1 LRSSPRDRSRKR
13 RHGGDEKANQLSEGV
28 QRWGSKGET
37 LADVLKRKK
46 SGEIAQYIAYKV
58 LEEAPQQAIV
68 IGSTLAGMP
77 TASLAYMGIS
87 SAAQAQSEGEGSSAS
102 PAAVTANA
110 VINGTLE
117 AALEQTPALLGK
129 WSKALESSFGKQGK
143 MQILKNVAK
152 TIGASIIQEGP
163 VEEGST
169 EFLQSLAAKFTG
181 VNPNAMTGVGNRMLE
196 ASVIGGAMGAGMTS
210 PAAIGAGY
218 YQNGQNVAP
227 LDINQG
233 SEYLARYGTPPLGG
247 GGPSGPS
254 GPSAPVAPPVP
265 VPGNTLDVVPPGSF
279 QQAQPV
285 ASIPTSPV
293 QSMVPQEP
301 TGNET
306 PPPPPPAPGQ
316 TSPSPSALAP
326 TNSPQTKDAIRSGA
340 AKVSDDELLKFP
352 PQDRER
358 AKSLAEMIYAEDVQR
373 FNSEMDTYNEWK
385 DVLGRGIKASAD
397 VSGEIRTLPLH
408 LRNNK
413 FQFGQ
418 THDLIAED
426 ALSRGLIQRPED
438 LFDAIKNIKKPT
450 APFHPDSNLSEAR
463 QIIEGEREADAET
476 SIEPTWEGTYETG
489 MEPSFFESK
498 SKYTAKEQGDLFAA
512 PKENVGQTYD
522 RLIVQARKQGLSV
535 PEAVKYAKRTLAAQG
550 RGVEAAQGG
559 QQAAQMEMGVPG
571 GVEGFGRGQKGQGSL
586 FEERAKYGTQNDLGF
601 YSQLQRT
608 ITEKMPNSAP
618 VSMVKALI
626 DPSKGNVKAEDV
638 EWSGINEFLQGKEK
652 VSKTELLDFLKSNE
666 VQIKEVVKGNDGSD
680 EEIKKLEL
688 KIDRI
693 RSRFQI
699 SGYQIENNAGWTH
712 IIKNGEMQS
721 VDSLPENL
729 RSDVGEFRSAQ
740 DDIARL
746 ERNSGKET
754 KFKSYQLPGG
764 SNYREVLLTLPG
776 TVKGETSNRIIEAT
790 IKRANKMDIDWD
802 KLSTAEREK
811 LYNKMANEM
820 GGEKPRFVS
829 SHFDE
834 PNILAHV
841 RMNDRTTTDGKK
853 VLFLEEVQSDW
864 HQQGREKGY
873 AAQGKTKDVGQL
885 AGIEKDGYWEIVNN
899 DGQFITNVYFSDAKT
914 ENEAITEA
922 RRRLANNESARTDI
936 RLPGVPNAPFKKTW
950 HELALKR
957 MLRYAVDNGYD
968 GIAWTTGEQQAER
981 YDLSKQ
987 LSEVEATKIGPK
999 SFNIIA
1005 RNNVTRGGVGRKI
1018 VEQIFDSEEL
1028 PDVVGKDLANKII
1041 ADGGGKYSGLDLKV
1055 GGEGMKGFY
1064 DQMISSFLNK
1074 YTKKW
1079 GGRVSDK
1086 LISFVPTEKYDIR
1099 NTGSRW
1105 QLVTRTTGERVS
1117 NSPLFN
1123 SGNDAENWILKNSQ
1137 TAVHSIEITP
1147 SMRESVTQGQSLFEK
1162 KSPYGAGQTQ
1172 MEMNLGSEVSNEKP
1186 SDLPNAGRANPYGIT
1201 NQAPMELQYKKEG
1214 TLTFAGKTIS
1224 SSDDVAFAF
1233 KALKNQAVEHL
1244 YAVGTKGGELV
1255 SVELISIGSIDQ
1267 ALAPPFEIVGLLRDR
1282 GADGFWIIHN
1292 HPSGDPK
1299 PSNEDHNLFRLLMR
1313 GFNRVG
1319 LKFNGGVVI
1328 DDTRYSYVDPSSIGE
1343 HKEFVYPGMEGKKT
1357 ADVDVLK
1364 KYAQWNGPK
1373 ERPILV
1379 NGANVVYDLVK
1390 GSQIS
1395 KDSMSVL
1402 LLNNKN
1408 RLMGHATIPINAGVD
1423 AIVDLASKWRSPNAI
1438 ISIQADNGLPRG
1450 KFSDWP
1456 RQLGDLGI
1464 RLMDVLTIN
1473 DNSYSSWREKGTFP
1487 SVSVGES
1494 PAEYSV
1500 REKNGEQAVVLPNG
1514 GYVPLATMSKFKRF
1528 MREWFT
1534 TERGVGKTIDRLNEE
1549 RIGKIMETAFDAPLT
1564 GKALLSYL
1572 KENPSEDLRQG
1583 IFDALTGKREIESLP
1598 EEIVPTVKKMR
1609 ADVDALSRAVA
1620 DGASPNDNMRMV
1632 IERNLGQYLGRYYK
1646 LFERKRFRPS
1656 PEVIERAKAKMRELN
1671 PKTLGKASEE
1681 EMDGIIENILSKGD
1695 VTFHRG
1701 DRRVDIPQNH
1711 FIKRKD
1717 IPKEIRELYGEITDP
1732 TWAYLKTMSDQAVV
1746 AHNATFLGQIANV
1759 EGALKDKP
1767 TRTHFK
1773 LIPDTARWGSVRGK
1787 YTTPE
1792 INDFLIEAID
1802 PVDSGLFRLVEKF
1815 VVNPFKWTKTV
1826 ASLPS
1831 HPRNMLG
1838 NTMFSVLGSN
1848 AITNPMNIPYYWKA
1862 LRVIMGREGKYRET
1876 WKELVRA
1883 RVADTQYWGS
1893 EMPKMMAQM
1902 ISDPT
1907 DWPNR
1912 ILETAKWPI
1921 EKLGNLYNNEDLVYR
1936 VSSFLKYRDNGMTV
1950 NQAAAEV
1957 DKWFTNYA
1965 RLPKGVKVAR
1975 RMGVFGPFLSFK
1987 ANTARILA
1995 TAAREAADG
2004 IKKGN
2009 PAPAMRLAFVL
2020 SFISALAALSKKI
2033 FDVDD
2038 DKMKK
2043 LQDLGPVYKRNSNP
2057 IYYKTSDGKTKAFDL
2072 GYIWPTGEF
2081 QKSVKAALVGDVQS
2095 FVDSIDLFQH
2105 PLFDAYSVLFNNY
2118 DTRSR
2123 RGVSNPNDPLPMQT
2137 ADKMANI
2144 LSQIY
2149 VPASSPIPSLPA
2161 LMKGRI
2167 EPGLFS
2173 GYQMKTIYDAYHGV
2187 QDRFGRTRKMPEELR
2202 AFATGIR
2209 TWEINPEDI
2218 VKSYVFRKKG
2228 EMNEAKRDIMRRV
2241 SANNLTQQER
2251 NVAAQLR
2258 DLGINTGNE
2267 KAQDFMKARGVSDSD
2282 SRRRIIGV
2290 NVEIENFKRR
2300 QEKIARDVKD
2310 ATELLKEINK
2320 GD

>member
-1 LRSSPRDRSRKR
+1 MAIPSWNDTTTTVEAPPAWDDTLSSGGDAPPAKPYPLNVAVNKPVHPISKTAYSEALTSYLSGNREMAIAKAKVAYAADNNNIEARNMIERIQRSPSAGTVAFGRQRTPSAPTPKPTWGDTFKDLGEVVKYAYTAVDTSAPVRTLGAGSARVMAQATRIPNLASNIFALPYNAAVQMAGRGDLAVKSPRSFEKEAKWW
-13 RHGGDEKANQLSEGV
+13 DEKANQLSEGV

-37 LADVLKRKK
+37 FTDVLKRKK
-46 SGEIAQYIAYKV
+46 SGEVARYIAYKV

-77 TASLAYMGIS
+77 TAALTYMGIS
-87 SAAQAQSEGEGSSAS
+87 SAAQAQSEGEGSGAS

-117 AALEQTPALLGK
+117 AALERTPALLGK

-152 TIGASIIQEGP
+152 TIGSSIIQEGP

-169 EFLQSLAAKFTG
+169 EFLQSLAAQATG
-181 VNPNAMTGVGNRMLE
+181 VNPNAMSGVGNRMLE
-196 ASVIGGAMGAGMTS
+196 ASVIGGAMGAGMTA

-227 LDINQG
+227 LDINQRP
-233 SEYLARYGTPPLGG
+233 EYLTGYGTPPPGG

-254 GPSAPVAPPVP
+254 GPSSPVGPSVP
-265 VPGNTLDVVPPGSF
+265 VSGNTPNVVPPVGV
-279 QQAQPV
+279 QQVQPSV
-285 ASIPTSPV
+285 AIPTPPV
-293 QSMVPQEP
+293 QNMVPPELAGGQ
-301 TGNET
+301 T
-306 PPPPPPAPGQ
+306 PPPPPSSPGQ
-316 TSPSPSALAP
+316 VSSPSSDLTPA
-326 TNSPQTKDAIRSGA
+326 NSPQTKDAIRSGA

-352 PQDRER
+352 PQDRDR

-373 FNSEMDTYNEWK
+373 FNTEMDTYNEWK

-397 VSGEIRTLPLH
+397 VAGEIRTLPLH

-438 LFDAIKNIKKPT
+438 LFDAIKNIKKPV

-463 QIIEGEREADAET
+463 QIIDGEREADAGT
-476 SIEPTWEGTYETG
+476 SIEPTWDDTFEAGT
-489 MEPSFFESK
+489 EPSFFESRA
-498 SKYTAKEQGDLFAA
+498 KYGDQNVAPKKVKEQGDLFAA
-512 PKENVGQTYD
+512 PKENLGQAYD
-522 RLIVQARKQGLSV
+522 RLIIQARKQGLSV

-550 RGVEAAQGG
+550 RGAEAPQGN
-559 QQAAQMEMGVPG
+559 QQAAQMEMGAPG
-571 GVEGFGRGQKGQGSL
+571 GVEGFGRGQKGQSDLFSVSGKNKFSGMGMVEFQKAIRAENDVSVLARLSKEEGYKRNIFLSDELSERFSRERDAGNVPFGETIEQWVNRRATANEDYGQKGQGSL
-586 FEERAKYGTQNDLGF
+586 FE
-601 YSQLQRT
+601 
-608 ITEKMPNSAP
+608 
-618 VSMVKALI
+618 
-626 DPSKGNVKAEDV
+626 
-638 EWSGINEFLQGKEK
+638 
-652 VSKTELLDFLKSNE
+652 
-666 VQIKEVVKGNDGSD
+666 
-680 EEIKKLEL
+680 
-688 KIDRI
+688 
-693 RSRFQI
+693 
-699 SGYQIENNAGWTH
+699 
-712 IIKNGEMQS
+712 
-721 VDSLPENL
+721 
-729 RSDVGEFRSAQ
+729 
-740 DDIARL
+740 
-746 ERNSGKET
+746 NSGSYGEDT
-754 KFKSYQLPGG
+754 KTK
-764 SNYREVLLTLPG
+764 
-776 TVKGETSNRIIEAT
+776 RI
-790 IKRANKMDIDWD
+790 
-802 KLSTAEREK
+802 L
-811 LYNKMANEM
+811 
-820 GGEKPRFVS
+820 GS
-829 SHFDE
+829 SHLVWRGLS
-834 PNILAHV
+834 NV
-841 RMNDRTTTDGKK
+841 DG
-853 VLFLEEVQSDW
+853 
-864 HQQGREKGY
+864 
-873 AAQGKTKDVGQL
+873 
-885 AGIEKDGYWEIVNN
+885 
-899 DGQFITNVYFSDAKT
+899 
-914 ENEAITEA
+914 
-922 RRRLANNESARTDI
+922 
-936 RLPGVPNAPFKKTW
+936 
-950 HELALKR
+950 LALPSR
-957 MLRYAVDNGYD
+957 NPVGIYA
-968 GIAWTTGEQQAER
+968 T
-981 YDLSKQ
+981 
-987 LSEVEATKIGPK
+987 
-999 SFNIIA
+999 
-1005 RNNVTRGGVGRKI
+1005 
-1018 VEQIFDSEEL
+1018 DSY
-1028 PDVVGKDLANKII
+1028 DLANKYSNSSRGNALSAIDIEGLKII
-1041 ADGGGKYSGLDLKV
+1041 D
-1055 GGEGMKGFY
+1055 
-1064 DQMISSFLNK
+1064 LNK
-1074 YTKKW
+1074 
-1079 GGRVSDK
+1079 
-1086 LISFVPTEKYDIR
+1086 
-1099 NTGSRW
+1099 
-1105 QLVTRTTGERVS
+1105 
-1117 NSPLFN
+1117 
-1123 SGNDAENWILKNSQ
+1123 
-1137 TAVHSIEITP
+1137 
-1147 SMRESVTQGQSLFEK
+1147 
-1162 KSPYGAGQTQ
+1162 
-1172 MEMNLGSEVSNEKP
+1172 EKP
-1186 SDLPNAGRANPYGIT
+1186 SWLHDRNGLSWINTPEDQEFYTNLLKTHGYDGAKFTESEEPTYFMVSDSVRGRTITRNADWFDSRAPFGPEHYPPISRSAIGNSGTFDPNNPSIVAESRQLEMGLNSEVPNEKQGNLPNAGRANPYGIT

-1224 SSDDVAFAF
+1224 SPDDVAFAF

-1244 YAVGTKGGELV
+1244 YAVGTKNGELV

-1267 ALAPPFEIVGLLRDR
+1267 ALAPPYEIVGLLRDR
-1282 GADGFWIIHN
+1282 GADGFWIVHN
-1292 HPSGDPK
+1292 HPSGNPK
-1299 PSNEDHNLFRLLMR
+1299 PSPEDHKLFDLLYR
-1313 GFNRVG
+1313 GLRRVG

-1328 DDTRYSYVDPSSIGE
+1328 DDTRYSYVDPFSIGE

-1364 KYAQWNGPK
+1364 KYVQWNGPK

-1379 NGANVVYDLVK
+1379 NEPNVVYDLVK

-1402 LLNNKN
+1402 LLNTKN

-1438 ISIQADNGLPRG
+1438 ISIQADNELPRG

-1464 RLMDVLTIN
+1464 RLVDVVTVN
-1473 DNSYSSWREKGTFP
+1473 DNSYSTWREKGTFP
-1487 SVSVGES
+1487 SVYVNES
-1494 PAEYSV
+1494 QAEYSV
-1500 REKNGEQAVVLPNG
+1500 REKNGEQAVILPNG

-1534 TERGVGKTIDRLNEE
+1534 AERGVGKTIDRLNEE

-1572 KENPSEDLRQG
+1572 KKNPSEDLRQG

-1656 PEVIERAKAKMRELN
+1656 PEVIARAKAKMRELN

-1732 TWAYLKTMSDQAVV
+1732 TWAYLKTMSDQAVI

-1759 EGALKDKP
+1759 EGAFKDKP

-1848 AITNPMNIPYYWKA
+1848 AITNPMNAPYYWKA
-1862 LRVIMGREGKYRET
+1862 LRIIMGREGKYRET

-1893 EMPKMMAQM
+1893 EMPKLMSQM

-1907 DWPNR
+1907 DWPNK

-1921 EKLGNLYNNEDLVYR
+1921 EKLGNLYNNEDLIYR
-1936 VSSFLKYRDNGMTV
+1936 VSSYLKYREKGMTV

-1965 RLPKGVKVAR
+1965 RLPKAVKVAR
-1975 RMGVFGPFLSFK
+1975 RVGVFGPFFSFK
-1987 ANTARILA
+1987 ANTARILT
-1995 TAAREAADG
+1995 TAVREAADG

-2009 PAPAMRLAFVL
+2009 PAPALRLAFVL
-2020 SFISALAALSKKI
+2020 SFISALAALSKKL
-2033 FDVDD
+2033 FDVDE

-2043 LQDLGPVYKRNSNP
+2043 LQDIGPVYKRNSNP
-2057 IYYKTSDGKTKAFDL
+2057 IYYRTSDSKIKAFDL

-2081 QKSVKAALVGDVQS
+2081 QKAAKAALTGDVQS
-2095 FVDSIDLFQH
+2095 FFDSIDLFQH
-2105 PLFDAYSVLFNNY
+2105 PIFDAHSVLFNNY
-2118 DTRSR
+2118 DTRAR
-2123 RGVSNPNDPLPMQT
+2123 RGVSDPNDPLPMQA

-2149 VPASSPIPSLPA
+2149 VPASSPVPSLPA

-2209 TWEINPEDI
+2209 TWEVNPDDI
-2218 VKSYVFRKKG
+2218 VKSYLFRKKG

-2258 DLGINTGNE
+2258 DSGINTDSE

>member
-1 LRSSPRDRSRKR
+1 VAVPSWNDTTATVEAPPVWDDTLSSGGDVPPPPAKVYPLISATNKPVHPISRTAYNEALTSYLAGNREMAHAKAKVAYAADNNNREARNMIERIQRSPSAGTVAFGGQRTPLLATPKPGWSDTLKDLGEVAKDVYAAVDTSAPVRTIGAGSARVMAQAARIPNLAANLFSLPYNAAAQMAGRGDLAIKSPRSFEKEATWW
-13 RHGGDEKANQLSEGV
+13 DEKANQLSEGV

-37 LADVLKRKK
+37 FTDVLKRKK

-77 TASLAYMGIS
+77 TAALTYMGIS
-87 SAAQAQSEGEGSSAS
+87 SAAQAQSEGEDSAAS

-117 AALEQTPALLGK
+117 AALERTPALLGK

-152 TIGASIIQEGP
+152 TIGSSIIQDGP

-169 EFLQSLAAKFTG
+169 EFLQSLAAQATG
-181 VNPNAMTGVGNRMLE
+181 VNPNAMSGVGNRMLE
-196 ASVIGGAMGAGMTS
+196 ASVIGGAMGAGMTA
-210 PAAIGAGY
+210 PTAIGAGY

-233 SEYLARYGTPPLGG
+233 SEYLARYGTPPPGG
-247 GGPSGPS
+247 GGPSGPG
-254 GPSAPVAPPVP
+254 GPSAPVGPPVH
-265 VPGNTLDVVPPGSF
+265 VPGNTLDVVPPGNV

-285 ASIPTSPV
+285 AQVPTPPV
-293 QSMVPQEP
+293 QSVVSQEL

-306 PPPPPPAPGQ
+306 PLPPPSAPGQ
-316 TSPSPSALAP
+316 ASPSPSDLAQ
-326 TNSPQTKDAIRSGA
+326 TNSPQTKDAIRSGN

-426 ALSRGLIQRPED
+426 ALSRGLIQKPED

-463 QIIEGEREADAET
+463 QIIEGEREADAGT

-489 MEPSFFESK
+489 TEPSFFESRPA
-498 SKYTAKEQGDLFAA
+498 YAVKEQGDLFAA
-512 PKENVGQTYD
+512 PKEDIGKAYD
-522 RLIVQARKQGLSV
+522 RLIVQARKQGLNI
-535 PEAVKYAKRTLAAQG
+535 PEAVKYAKKTLAAQG
-550 RGVEAAQGG
+550 RGVESPQGV
-559 QQAAQMEMGVPG
+559 QQAAQMEMGAPG

-586 FEERAKYGTQNDLGF
+586 FEDKEDYRIAHRPQLRGEYG
-601 YSQLQRT
+601 
-608 ITEKMPNSAP
+608 AP
-618 VSMVKALI
+618 LSDFTKLF
-626 DPSKGNVKAEDV
+626 PEDV
-638 EWSGINEFLQGKEK
+638 YSVNGARYYGHGDPGIDNFSMSIIQSLRNKPNRMVTIYRAVPKGITTAEK
-652 VSKTELLDFLKSNE
+652 
-666 VQIKEVVKGNDGSD
+666 ISD
-680 EEIKKLEL
+680 
-688 KIDRI
+688 
-693 RSRFQI
+693 
-699 SGYQIENNAGWTH
+699 
-712 IIKNGEMQS
+712 
-721 VDSLPENL
+721 
-729 RSDVGEFRSAQ
+729 
-740 DDIARL
+740 
-746 ERNSGKET
+746 
-754 KFKSYQLPGG
+754 
-764 SNYREVLLTLPG
+764 
-776 TVKGETSNRIIEAT
+776 IEAQ
-790 IKRANKMDIDWD
+790 KR
-802 KLSTAEREK
+802 E
-811 LYNKMANEM
+811 
-820 GGEKPRFVS
+820 
-829 SHFDE
+829 
-834 PNILAHV
+834 ILK
-841 RMNDRTTTDGKK
+841 TGKIP
-853 VLFLEEVQSDW
+853 
-864 HQQGREKGY
+864 
-873 AAQGKTKDVGQL
+873 
-885 AGIEKDGYWEIVNN
+885 AGIETNLDKSAYYEKISNELDALKEKGVTDESSVKINPGDWVTINPAYARSHGESQFGQRRYRTISKRVKASELFTEGDIHEYGYSPEGWLPKGSIAIEGN
-899 DGQFITNVYFSDAKT
+899 T
-914 ENEAITEA
+914 ENSPSIVA
-922 RRRLANNESARTDI
+922 ESRQ
-936 RLPGVPNAPFKKTW
+936 LEMG
-950 HELALKR
+950 LK
-957 MLRYAVDNGYD
+957 
-968 GIAWTTGEQQAER
+968 
-981 YDLSKQ
+981 
-987 LSEVEATKIGPK
+987 SEP
-999 SFNIIA
+999 
-1005 RNNVTRGGVGRKI
+1005 
-1018 VEQIFDSEEL
+1018 
-1028 PDVVGKDLANKII
+1028 
-1041 ADGGGKYSGLDLKV
+1041 
-1055 GGEGMKGFY
+1055 
-1064 DQMISSFLNK
+1064 
-1074 YTKKW
+1074 
-1079 GGRVSDK
+1079 
-1086 LISFVPTEKYDIR
+1086 
-1099 NTGSRW
+1099 
-1105 QLVTRTTGERVS
+1105 
-1117 NSPLFN
+1117 
-1123 SGNDAENWILKNSQ
+1123 
-1137 TAVHSIEITP
+1137 
-1147 SMRESVTQGQSLFEK
+1147 
-1162 KSPYGAGQTQ
+1162 
-1172 MEMNLGSEVSNEKP
+1172 SNEKQ
-1186 SDLPNAGRANPYGIT
+1186 SNLPNAGRANPYGIT

-1224 SSDDVAFAF
+1224 SPDDVAFAF
-1233 KALKNQAVEHL
+1233 KTLKNQAVEHL
-1244 YAVGTKGGELV
+1244 YAVGTKNGELV
-1255 SVELISIGSIDQ
+1255 SVELISKGTIDQ
-1267 ALAPPFEIVGLLRDR
+1267 ALASPFEIVGLLRDR
-1282 GADGFWIIHN
+1282 GADGFWIVHN

-1299 PSNEDHNLFRLLMR
+1299 PSPEDHRLFGLLSR
-1313 GFNRVG
+1313 GFGRVG

-1328 DDTRYSYVDPSSIGE
+1328 DDTRYSYVDPFTIGE
-1343 HKEFVYPGMEGKKT
+1343 YKEFVYPGMEGKKT

-1364 KYAQWNGPK
+1364 KYVEWNGPK

-1379 NGANVVYDLVK
+1379 NGPDVVYDLVK

-1395 KDSMSVL
+1395 DDSMSVL
-1402 LLNNKN
+1402 LMNIKNK
-1408 RLMGHATIPINAGVD
+1408 LMGHATIPANAGVE
-1423 AIVDLASKWRSPNAI
+1423 AIADLATKWRSPNVIVAV
-1438 ISIQADNGLPRG
+1438 NGAEAGSSLG
-1450 KFSDWP
+1450 KLADWP
-1456 RQLGDLGI
+1456 RQLKELGI
-1464 RLMDVLTIN
+1464 ALYDVITVHKT
-1473 DNSYSSWREKGTFP
+1473 SYSSWKSRGTFP
-1487 SVSVGES
+1487 SSSVSES
-1494 PAEYSV
+1494 QAEYSV
-1500 REKNGEQAVVLPNG
+1500 REKNGEPTVILPNG

-1534 TERGVGKTIDRLNEE
+1534 TERGVGKNIDRLNEE

-1564 GKALLSYL
+1564 GKALLDYL
-1572 KENPSEDLRQG
+1572 KKNPSEDLRQG
-1583 IFDALTGKREIESLP
+1583 VFEALTGKRDIESLP

-1620 DGASPNDNMRMV
+1620 DGASPSDTMRLV

-1646 LFERKRFRPS
+1646 LFERKKFRPS

-1681 EMDGIIENILSKGD
+1681 ELDGIIENILSKGD

-1746 AHNATFLGQIANV
+1746 AHNATFLNQISGV
-1759 EGALKDKP
+1759 EGAFKDKP

-1773 LIPDTARWGSVRGK
+1773 LIPDTSRWGAVRGK

-1802 PVDSGLFRLVEKF
+1802 PVDSGLFRMVEKF

-1848 AITNPMNIPYYWKA
+1848 AITNPMNVPYYWKA

-1893 EMPKMMAQM
+1893 EMPKMMAEM

-1907 DWPNR
+1907 DWPNK

-1921 EKLGNLYNNEDLVYR
+1921 EKLGNLYNNEDLIYR
-1936 VSSFLKYRDNGMTV
+1936 VSSFLKYRDKGMTV

-1965 RLPKGVKVAR
+1965 RLPKSVKLAR
-1975 RMGVFGPFLSFK
+1975 RIGVFGPFFSFK
-1987 ANTARILA
+1987 ANTARILT

-2020 SFISALAALSKKI
+2020 SFISALAALSKKV
-2033 FDVDD
+2033 FDVDE

-2081 QKSVKAALVGDVQS
+2081 QKSAKAALAGDVQS
-2095 FVDSIDLFQH
+2095 FVDSINLFQH
-2105 PLFDAYSVLFNNY
+2105 PIFDAYSVLFNNY
-2118 DTRSR
+2118 DSR
-2123 RGVSNPNDPLPMQT
+2123 AGRNVSNPNDPLTMQA

-2149 VPASSPIPSLPA
+2149 VPASSPVPSLPA

-2228 EMNEAKRDIMRRV
+2228 EINDAKRDIMRRV

-2258 DLGINTGNE
+2258 ESGINTDSD
-2267 KAQDFMKARGVSDSD
+2267 KAQAFMKDRGVSDSD

-2300 QEKIARDVKD
+2300 QEKIMRDVKD
-2310 ATELLKEINK
+2310 ATELLKGIDK
-2320 GD
+2320 

>member
-1 LRSSPRDRSRKR
+1 MAIPSWNDTTTTVEAPPVWDDTLSSGGDVPPAKPYPLNVSVDKPVHPISKTAYGEALTSYLSGNREMAIAKAKVAYAADNNNIEARNMIERIQRSPSAGTVAFGGQRTPPTPTPKPTWGDTFKDLGEVAKDVYTAVDTSAPVRTLGAGSARVMAQATRIPNLASNIFALPYNAAVQMAGRGDLAVKSPRSFDKEAKWW
-13 RHGGDEKANQLSEGV
+13 DEKANQLSEGV
-28 QRWGSKGET
+28 QRWGSKGEDFT
-37 LADVLKRKK
+37 TVVKRANKK
-46 SGEIAQYIAYKV
+46 EVAEYIAYKV
-58 LEEAPQQAIV
+58 LEEAPQQALV
-68 IGSTLAGMP
+68 IGATLAGMP
-77 TASLAYMGIS
+77 NAALAYMGTS
-87 SAAQAQSEGEGSSAS
+87 SAAQAQSEGEKSGAS
-102 PAAVTANA
+102 PAAITTNA

-117 AALEQTPALLGK
+117 AALERTPALLGK
-129 WSKALESSFGKQGK
+129 WSGALASSFGKQGTW
-143 MQILKNVAK
+143 QILKNVAK
-152 TIGASIIQEGP
+152 VIGASIVQEGT
-163 VEEGST
+163 VEEGLT
-169 EFLQSLAAKFTG
+169 EFFQSLAAKFTG
-181 VNPNAMTGVGNRMLE
+181 VNPNAMSGVGNRMLE
-196 ASVIGGAMGAGMTS
+196 ASVIGGAMGAGMTA

-227 LDINQG
+227 LDINRG
-233 SEYLARYGTPPLGG
+233 SEYLVRYGTPPAGG

-254 GPSAPVAPPVP
+254 GPSSPVGPSVP
-265 VPGNTLDVVPPGSF
+265 VPGNTPNVISPASVQQVQPTVAIPTPQVQSVVPPELAGD
-279 QQAQPV
+279 Q
-285 ASIPTSPV
+285 
-293 QSMVPQEP
+293 
-301 TGNET
+301 T
-306 PPPPPPAPGQ
+306 PPPPPSSPGQ
-316 TSPSPSALAP
+316 VSSPSPDLTP

-352 PQDRER
+352 PQDRDR

-373 FNSEMDTYNEWK
+373 FNTEMDTYNEWK

-397 VSGEIRTLPLH
+397 VAGEIRTLPLH

-418 THDLIAED
+418 THDLIAEE

-438 LFDAIKNIKKPT
+438 LFDAIKNIKKPV

-463 QIIEGEREADAET
+463 QIIDGEREADAET
-476 SIEPTWEGTYETG
+476 SIEPTWDDTFEAGT
-489 MEPSFFESK
+489 EPSFFESRA
-498 SKYTAKEQGDLFAA
+498 KYGEQNVTPRKVKEQGDLFAA
-512 PKENVGQTYD
+512 PKENLGQAYN

-535 PEAVKYAKRTLAAQG
+535 PEAVKYAKRTLATQG
-550 RGVEAAQGG
+550 RGVEATQGG
-559 QQAAQMEMGVPG
+559 QQAAQMEMGAPG

-586 FEERAKYGTQNDLGF
+586 FEERAKYGEQTDTPEFKKWFGDSKVVDENGKPLVVYHGTNKNFRVFDQSKSRDAGIWFSVDAGF
-601 YSQLQRT
+601 ADMYAGEGKGSNIVPAYVRLINPFVAKPGESREQA
-608 ITEKMPNSAP
+608 IDSA
-618 VSMVKALI
+618 VNNGHDGIVVLSKSGDQISYLMVLS
-626 DPSKGNVKAEDV
+626 PE
-638 EWSGINEFLQGKEK
+638 
-652 VSKTELLDFLKSNE
+652 
-666 VQIKEVVKGNDGSD
+666 QIKSATGNIGAFD
-680 EEIKKLEL
+680 
-688 KIDRI
+688 
-693 RSRFQI
+693 
-699 SGYQIENNAGWTH
+699 ENNPSIVA
-712 IIKNGEMQS
+712 ES
-721 VDSLPENL
+721 
-729 RSDVGEFRSAQ
+729 R
-740 DDIARL
+740 
-746 ERNSGKET
+746 
-754 KFKSYQLPGG
+754 QL
-764 SNYREVLLTLPG
+764 
-776 TVKGETSNRIIEAT
+776 
-790 IKRANKMDIDWD
+790 
-802 KLSTAEREK
+802 
-811 LYNKMANEM
+811 EM
-820 GGEKPRFVS
+820 G
-829 SHFDE
+829 
-834 PNILAHV
+834 
-841 RMNDRTTTDGKK
+841 
-853 VLFLEEVQSDW
+853 
-864 HQQGREKGY
+864 
-873 AAQGKTKDVGQL
+873 
-885 AGIEKDGYWEIVNN
+885 
-899 DGQFITNVYFSDAKT
+899 
-914 ENEAITEA
+914 
-922 RRRLANNESARTDI
+922 
-936 RLPGVPNAPFKKTW
+936 
-950 HELALKR
+950 LK
-957 MLRYAVDNGYD
+957 
-968 GIAWTTGEQQAER
+968 
-981 YDLSKQ
+981 
-987 LSEVEATKIGPK
+987 
-999 SFNIIA
+999 
-1005 RNNVTRGGVGRKI
+1005 
-1018 VEQIFDSEEL
+1018 
-1028 PDVVGKDLANKII
+1028 
-1041 ADGGGKYSGLDLKV
+1041 
-1055 GGEGMKGFY
+1055 
-1064 DQMISSFLNK
+1064 
-1074 YTKKW
+1074 
-1079 GGRVSDK
+1079 
-1086 LISFVPTEKYDIR
+1086 
-1099 NTGSRW
+1099 
-1105 QLVTRTTGERVS
+1105 
-1117 NSPLFN
+1117 
-1123 SGNDAENWILKNSQ
+1123 
-1137 TAVHSIEITP
+1137 
-1147 SMRESVTQGQSLFEK
+1147 
-1162 KSPYGAGQTQ
+1162 
-1172 MEMNLGSEVSNEKP
+1172 SEVSNEKQGN
-1186 SDLPNAGRANPYGIT
+1186 LPNAGRANTYGIT

-1224 SSDDVAFAF
+1224 SPDDVAFAF

-1244 YAVGTKGGELV
+1244 YAVGTKNGELV

-1267 ALAPPFEIVGLLRDR
+1267 ALAPPYEIVGLLRDR
-1282 GADGFWIIHN
+1282 GADGFWIVHN

-1299 PSNEDHNLFRLLMR
+1299 PSPEDHKLFDLLYR
-1313 GFNRVG
+1313 GLRRVG

-1328 DDTRYSYVDPSSIGE
+1328 DDTRYSYVDPFNIGE

-1364 KYAQWNGPK
+1364 KYVQWNGPK

-1379 NGANVVYDLVK
+1379 NESNVVYDLVK

-1438 ISIQADNGLPRG
+1438 ISIQADNESPRG

-1456 RQLGDLGI
+1456 KQLGDLGI

-1494 PAEYSV
+1494 QAEYSV
-1500 REKNGEQAVVLPNG
+1500 REKNGEPAVILPNG

-1549 RIGKIMETAFDAPLT
+1549 RIGRIMETAFDAPLT

-1572 KENPSEDLRQG
+1572 KKNPSEDLRQG
-1583 IFDALTGKREIESLP
+1583 VFDALTGKREIESLP

-1620 DGASPNDNMRMV
+1620 DGASPNENMRMV

-1656 PEVIERAKAKMRELN
+1656 TEVIARAKAKMRELN

-1759 EGALKDKP
+1759 EGAFKDKP

-1831 HPRNMLG
+1831 HPRNLLG
-1838 NTMFSVLGSN
+1838 NTMFSILGSN
-1848 AITNPMNIPYYWKA
+1848 SITNPMNAPYYWKA

-1893 EMPKMMAQM
+1893 EMPKLMSQM

-1907 DWPNR
+1907 DWPNK

-1921 EKLGNLYNNEDLVYR
+1921 EKLGNLYNNEDLIYR
-1936 VSSFLKYRDNGMTV
+1936 VSSYLKYREKGMAV

-1965 RLPKGVKVAR
+1965 RLPKAVKVAR
-1975 RMGVFGPFLSFK
+1975 RVGVFGPFFSFK
-1987 ANTARILA
+1987 ANTARILT

-2020 SFISALAALSKKI
+2020 SFISALAALSKKL
-2033 FDVDD
+2033 FDVDE

-2043 LQDLGPVYKRNSNP
+2043 LQDIGPVYKRNSNP
-2057 IYYKTSDGKTKAFDL
+2057 IYYRTSDSKIKAFDL

-2081 QKSVKAALVGDVQS
+2081 QKAAKAALTGDVQS
-2095 FVDSIDLFQH
+2095 FFDSIDLFQH
-2105 PLFDAYSVLFNNY
+2105 PIFDAHSVLFNNY
-2118 DTRSR
+2118 DTRAK
-2123 RGVSNPNDPLPMQT
+2123 RGVSNPNDPLPMQA

-2209 TWEINPEDI
+2209 TWGVNPDDI
-2218 VKSYVFRKKG
+2218 VKSYLFRKKG

-2258 DLGINTGNE
+2258 DSGINTDSD
-2267 KAQDFMKARGVSDSD
+2267 KAQNFMKARGVSDSD

>member
-1 LRSSPRDRSRKR
+1 MAIPSWNDTTTTVEAPPVWDDTLSSGGDVPPAKPYPLNVSVDKPVHPISKTAYGEALTSYLSGNREMAIAKAKVAYAADNNNIEARNMIERIQRSPSAGTVAFGGQRTPPTPTPKPTWGDTFKDLGEVAKDVYTAVDTSAPVRTLGAGSARVMAQATRIPNLASNIFALPYNAAVQMAGRGDLAVKSPRSFEKEAKWW
-13 RHGGDEKANQLSEGV
+13 DEKANQLSEGV

-37 LADVLKRKK
+37 FTDVLKRKK
-46 SGEIAQYIAYKV
+46 SGEVAQYIAYKV

-77 TASLAYMGIS
+77 GVALSYMGIS
-87 SAAQAQSEGEGSSAS
+87 SAAQAQSEGEGSGAS
-102 PAAVTANA
+102 PAAATANA

-117 AALEQTPALLGK
+117 AALERTPALLGK

-143 MQILKNVAK
+143 LQILKNVAK
-152 TIGASIIQEGP
+152 TIGSSIIQEGP

-169 EFLQSLAAKFTG
+169 EFLQSLAAQVTG
-181 VNPNAMTGVGNRMLE
+181 VNPNAMGGVGNRMLE
-196 ASVIGGAMGAGMTS
+196 ASVIGGAMGAGMTA

-227 LDINQG
+227 LDINQV
-233 SEYLARYGTPPLGG
+233 SEYLARYGTPPPGG

-254 GPSAPVAPPVP
+254 GPSSPVGPSVP
-265 VPGNTLDVVPPGSF
+265 VPGNTPNVIPPVSV
-279 QQAQPV
+279 QQIQPTV
-285 ASIPTSPV
+285 AIPTPPA
-293 QSMVPQEP
+293 QSMAPQELA
-301 TGNET
+301 GNQA
-306 PPPPPPAPGQ
+306 PPPPPSSPEQ
-316 TSPSPSALAP
+316 VSSPSPDLTP

-352 PQDRER
+352 PQDRDR

-373 FNSEMDTYNEWK
+373 FNTEMETYNEWK

-397 VSGEIRTLPLH
+397 VAGEIRTLPLH

-438 LFDAIKNIKKPT
+438 LFDAIKNIKKPV

-463 QIIEGEREADAET
+463 QIIDGEREADAET
-476 SIEPTWEGTYETG
+476 SIEPTWDDTFEAGA
-489 MEPSFFESK
+489 EPSFFEPRATYGERNIAPK
-498 SKYTAKEQGDLFAA
+498 NAKEQGDLFAA
-512 PKENVGQTYD
+512 PKENLGQAYD

-535 PEAVKYAKRTLAAQG
+535 PEAVKYAKRTLASQG
-550 RGVEAAQGG
+550 RSAEATHGG
-559 QQAAQMEMGVPG
+559 QQASQMEMGAPG
-571 GVEGFGRGQKGQGSL
+571 GVEGFGRGQRGQADLFTSAPSGGMTEIRQFFDFIRTGNPKAAENAIRSVDTPTLVEFTNSKQDGSRHPYLRQTVADRFLALMDKGEIPQGANFDEWVKNGGTINKGSL
-586 FEERAKYGTQNDLGF
+586 FEERAKYGEQTETPEFKKWFGDSKVVDENGKPLVVYHGTNKNFRVFDQSKSRDAGIWFSVDAGF
-601 YSQLQRT
+601 ADMYAGEGKGSNIVPAYVRLINPFVAKPGESREQA
-608 ITEKMPNSAP
+608 IDSA
-618 VSMVKALI
+618 VNNGHDGIVVLSKSGDQISYLMVLS
-626 DPSKGNVKAEDV
+626 PE
-638 EWSGINEFLQGKEK
+638 
-652 VSKTELLDFLKSNE
+652 
-666 VQIKEVVKGNDGSD
+666 QIKSATGNIGAFD
-680 EEIKKLEL
+680 
-688 KIDRI
+688 
-693 RSRFQI
+693 
-699 SGYQIENNAGWTH
+699 ENNPSIVA
-712 IIKNGEMQS
+712 ES
-721 VDSLPENL
+721 
-729 RSDVGEFRSAQ
+729 R
-740 DDIARL
+740 
-746 ERNSGKET
+746 
-754 KFKSYQLPGG
+754 QL
-764 SNYREVLLTLPG
+764 
-776 TVKGETSNRIIEAT
+776 
-790 IKRANKMDIDWD
+790 
-802 KLSTAEREK
+802 
-811 LYNKMANEM
+811 EM
-820 GGEKPRFVS
+820 G
-829 SHFDE
+829 
-834 PNILAHV
+834 
-841 RMNDRTTTDGKK
+841 
-853 VLFLEEVQSDW
+853 
-864 HQQGREKGY
+864 
-873 AAQGKTKDVGQL
+873 
-885 AGIEKDGYWEIVNN
+885 
-899 DGQFITNVYFSDAKT
+899 
-914 ENEAITEA
+914 
-922 RRRLANNESARTDI
+922 
-936 RLPGVPNAPFKKTW
+936 
-950 HELALKR
+950 LK
-957 MLRYAVDNGYD
+957 
-968 GIAWTTGEQQAER
+968 
-981 YDLSKQ
+981 
-987 LSEVEATKIGPK
+987 
-999 SFNIIA
+999 
-1005 RNNVTRGGVGRKI
+1005 
-1018 VEQIFDSEEL
+1018 
-1028 PDVVGKDLANKII
+1028 
-1041 ADGGGKYSGLDLKV
+1041 
-1055 GGEGMKGFY
+1055 
-1064 DQMISSFLNK
+1064 
-1074 YTKKW
+1074 
-1079 GGRVSDK
+1079 
-1086 LISFVPTEKYDIR
+1086 
-1099 NTGSRW
+1099 
-1105 QLVTRTTGERVS
+1105 
-1117 NSPLFN
+1117 
-1123 SGNDAENWILKNSQ
+1123 
-1137 TAVHSIEITP
+1137 
-1147 SMRESVTQGQSLFEK
+1147 
-1162 KSPYGAGQTQ
+1162 
-1172 MEMNLGSEVSNEKP
+1172 SEVSNEKQGN
-1186 SDLPNAGRANPYGIT
+1186 LPNVGRANPYGIT

-1214 TLTFAGKTIS
+1214 TLTFAGETIS
-1224 SSDDVAFAF
+1224 SPDDIAFAF

-1244 YAVGTKGGELV
+1244 YAVGTKNGELV

-1267 ALAPPFEIVGLLRDR
+1267 TMAPPYEIVGLLRNR
-1282 GADGFWIIHN
+1282 GADGFWIVHN

-1299 PSNEDHNLFRLLMR
+1299 PSTADHKLFSLLMR

-1328 DDTRYSYVDPSSIGE
+1328 DDTRYSYVDPFSIGE

-1379 NGANVVYDLVK
+1379 NQPSVVYDLVK
-1390 GSQIS
+1390 GSQVS

-1402 LLNNKN
+1402 LLNTKNK
-1408 RLMGHATIPINAGVD
+1408 LMGHATIPVNAGVD
-1423 AIVDLASKWRSPNAI
+1423 AIADLASEWRSQNVI
-1438 ISIQADNGLPRG
+1438 ISVQAGSGLPRT

-1456 RQLGDLGI
+1456 KHLGDLGI
-1464 RLMDVLTIN
+1464 NLMDVVTVS
-1473 DNSYSSWREKGTFP
+1473 DNYYSTWRESGTFP
-1487 SVSVGES
+1487 SVQVSES
-1494 PAEYSV
+1494 SAEYSV
-1500 REKNGEQAVVLPNG
+1500 REKGGEQTVILPNG
-1514 GYVPLATMSKFKRF
+1514 GYVPLSTMSKFKRF

-1572 KENPSEDLRQG
+1572 KKNPSEDLRQG

-1632 IERNLGQYLGRYYK
+1632 IERNIGRYLGRYYK

-1656 PEVIERAKAKMRELN
+1656 TEVIERAKAKMRELN

-1681 EMDGIIENILSKGD
+1681 EMDGIIENILAKGD

-1759 EGALKDKP
+1759 EGAFKDKP

-1848 AITNPMNIPYYWKA
+1848 AITNPMNAPYYWKA
-1862 LRVIMGREGKYRET
+1862 LRIIMGREGKYRDT

-1893 EMPKMMAQM
+1893 EMPKMMSEM

-1907 DWPNR
+1907 DWPNK

-1921 EKLGNLYNNEDLVYR
+1921 EKLGNLYNNEDLIYR
-1936 VSSFLKYRDNGMTV
+1936 VSSYLKYREKGMTV

-1965 RLPKGVKVAR
+1965 RLPKAVKVAR
-1975 RMGVFGPFLSFK
+1975 RVGVFGPFFSFK
-1987 ANTARILA
+1987 ANTARILT

-2020 SFISALAALSKKI
+2020 SFISALATLSAKL
-2033 FDVDD
+2033 FEVDE

-2043 LQDLGPVYKRNSNP
+2043 LQDLGPVYKRNSSP
-2057 IYYKTSDGKTKAFDL
+2057 IYYRTSDGKTKAFDL
-2072 GYIWPTGEF
+2072 GYIWPSGDF
-2081 QKSVKAALVGDVQS
+2081 QKAAKAALAGDVKS
-2095 FVDSIDLFQH
+2095 FTDSINLFQH
-2105 PLFDAYSVLFNNY
+2105 PIFDAHSVLFNNY
-2118 DTRSR
+2118 DTRAGR
-2123 RGVSNPNDPLPMQT
+2123 NVSNPNDPLPMQA

-2149 VPASSPIPSLPA
+2149 VPASSPVPSLPA

-2187 QDRFGRTRKMPEELR
+2187 QDRFGRTRQMPEELR

-2209 TWEINPEDI
+2209 TWEVNPDDI
-2218 VKSYVFRKKG
+2218 VKSYLFRKKG

-2251 NVAAQLR
+2251 SVAAQLR
-2258 DLGINTGNE
+2258 DSGINTDSD
-2267 KAQDFMKARGVSDSD
+2267 KAQDFMKVRGVSDSD